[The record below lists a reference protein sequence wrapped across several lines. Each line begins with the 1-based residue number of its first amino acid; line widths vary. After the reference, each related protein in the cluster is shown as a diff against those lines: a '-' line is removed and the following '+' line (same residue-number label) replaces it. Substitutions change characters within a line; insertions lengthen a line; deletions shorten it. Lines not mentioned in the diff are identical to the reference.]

1 VRPVSKTKPRRTKCL
16 KSAVHV
22 MLGEAMRA
30 ARKEQGYT
38 QETLAA
44 RVGLDGSYYGAIERG
59 EYKASIAMIDR
70 IAGGLDV
77 KLSELLQR
85 AQL

>member
-1 VRPVSKTKPRRTKCL
+1 M

-22 MLGEAMRA
+22 LLGEAMRA
-30 ARKEQGYT
+30 VRREHGYS
-38 QETLAA
+38 QEKLAA
-44 RVGLDGSYYGAIERG
+44 QVGLDRSYYGAIERG

-70 IAGGLDV
+70 IACGLNM
-77 KLSELLQR
+77 KLSELLRR